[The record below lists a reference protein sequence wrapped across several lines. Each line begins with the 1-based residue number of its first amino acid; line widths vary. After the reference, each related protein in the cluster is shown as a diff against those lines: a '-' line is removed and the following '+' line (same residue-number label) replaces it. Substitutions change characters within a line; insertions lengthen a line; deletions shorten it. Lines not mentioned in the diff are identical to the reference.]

1 MVRFGRWQEIIDAPL
16 CFHDADQE
24 RQLFHDSLRCT
35 PSQRKVFNYSS
46 HSKLAVGEKMLDG
59 KLEYHKGDHELAY
72 AHLGEAIDRD
82 DNLEY
87 IEPWAWM
94 HSPRHALSALLA
106 EQGHYREAE
115 KVCRDDLV

>member
-1 MVRFGRWQEIIDAPL
+1 
-16 CFHDADQE
+16 
-24 RQLFHDSLRCT
+24 
-35 PSQRKVFNYSS
+35 
-46 HSKLAVGEKMLDG
+46 MLDG

-82 DNLEY
+82 DNLAY

-94 HSPRHALSALLA
+94 HSPRHALAALLA

-115 KVCRDDLV
+115 NVCRDDLGLSGRIQQCVQHPENVWALHGLAECLQQRGESKSWESCNRSLAARWLLRTC